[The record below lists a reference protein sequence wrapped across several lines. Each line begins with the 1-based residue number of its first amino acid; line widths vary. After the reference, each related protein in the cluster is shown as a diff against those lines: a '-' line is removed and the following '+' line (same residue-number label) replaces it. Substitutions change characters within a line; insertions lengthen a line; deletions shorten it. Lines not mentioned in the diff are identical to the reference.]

1 MMSGVLGL
9 VTVILAQ
16 LGPPPGTVLTLATAE
31 RQALAHQPQLTQAQ
45 GQTDAAYARAD
56 ESQAPLL
63 PQIAATAG
71 YALRRGSLQT
81 GAQAAPPTSAP
92 GAPQSGVQSGALGSS
107 ATYGTFNVG
116 ITATQLVY
124 DFGQTHGAYRAAR
137 ANAEA
142 QKLSEESVRQ
152 GVLFGVRSAYLL
164 AWGTRALVGVA
175 REDLTNQDR
184 HLAQVQGQV
193 TVGTRPEIDL
203 AQVRA
208 DRASAQLTLIK
219 AETAYETAKA
229 QLNQAMGVE
238 GTTAYD
244 VSTDRIG
251 ELPEEAMDDERVSAI
266 GVAQRP
272 ELKSLAK
279 QSEADERQLSSVK
292 GAYGPNL
299 KVSTGFTEGVPADF
313 SSAAWSWNAQA
324 LITWPIFE
332 GGVTKARVREAI
344 ANQAITRSQAVLERQ
359 QIRLDVVQARL
370 AVRASIAGL
379 STAKEIDTNARERLR
394 LAEARYQAG
403 AGSIIELQDA
413 QVAATTAAGQVVQ
426 ADYTLSLAR
435 AQLLKALGRR

>member
-1 MMSGVLGL
+1 MLGFVGF

-16 LGPPPGTVLTLATAE
+16 VGPPPGTVLTLAAAE
-31 RQALAHQPQLTQAQ
+31 RQALAHQPQLAQAQ
-45 GQTDAAYARAD
+45 AQTEAAYSRAD
-56 ESQAPLL
+56 ALHAPLL
-63 PQIAATAG
+63 PQVTGTAN
-71 YALRRGSLQT
+71 YALRRGTLQ
-81 GAQAAPPTSAP
+81 A
-92 GAPQSGVQSGALGSS
+92 GVQPGTPVASS
-107 ATYGTFNVG
+107 STFGTFSFG
-116 ITATQLVY
+116 ISATQLVY
-124 DFGQTHGAYRAAR
+124 DFGQTHGAYRASK

-164 AWGTRALVGVA
+164 AWGTHALVGVA
-175 REDLTNQDR
+175 TEDLTNQDR

-238 GTTAYD
+238 GTTAYN
-244 VSTDRIG
+244 VSTERIA
-251 ELPEEAMDDERVSAI
+251 ELAEERMDDERVSAI

-279 QSEADERQLSSVK
+279 QSEADERQLAAAK
-292 GAYGPNL
+292 GAYGPTL
-299 KVSTGFTEGVPADF
+299 GISTGFTEGGADW
-313 SSAAWSWNAQA
+313 AALRWNWNAQA
-324 LITWPIFE
+324 LLTWQIFQ
-332 GGVTKARVREAI
+332 GGVTNARVREAT

-370 AVRASIAGL
+370 TVRANIAGL

-403 AGSIIELQDA
+403 VGSIIELQDS

-435 AQLLKALGRR
+435 AQLLKAIGRR